1 MFDTSQKERQKFG
14 WVDKLTKQ
22 TNMSTARNS
31 FSLAITSQLWGAQR
45 TQLSKLRITSKS
57 DLAKRKQALPNNN

>member
-31 FSLAITSQLWGAQR
+31 FSLATSQLWGAQR
-45 TQLSKLRITSKS
+45 TQLSELRITSKS
-57 DLAKRKQALPNNN
+57 VLAKMKASASK